1 MPSSSLEKRQSEKLS
16 EISYINIMGV
26 MSLEMLKLNHIS
38 ISSIR
43 ISIMLSIETVG
54 NGMPERKGMVSVR

>member
-26 MSLEMLKLNHIS
+26 MSSEMLKLNHIS

-43 ISIMLSIETVG
+43 IIIMLSIETVE
-54 NGMPERKGMVSVR
+54 NGMPERKGMISVR